1 MIYCTKCGK
10 EMPEG
15 TKYCPAC
22 GSAVGEPEYSAP
34 AGGNYKQEETGAF
47 AWGIL
52 SFFLTWITVIGG
64 IVLCIILYASGKP
77 KSGFAALMGMIAA
90 ILVGVIVV
98 VVFVVILGAAAN
110 TDSLIGLF

>member
-10 EMPEG
+10 EMPDE
-15 TKYCPAC
+15 TKYCPSC
-22 GSAVGEPEYSAP
+22 GSAVGTPEYSAP
-34 AGGNYKQEETGAF
+34 VGGNYKQEESGAF

-77 KSGFAALMGMIAA
+77 KGGFAALMGMIAA
-90 ILVGVIVV
+90 IAIGIIAV